1 MIHIVPSANK
11 RKPYMV
17 AKTGTIELSNGKT
30 MYIHAGYLTDYASI
44 PSFLP
49 LDNVGEE
56 KDAYIAHDYMY
67 NYRGYFTNE
76 KLTHF
81 EPISQVYADKEMRRL
96 MLKLGATEKRAKWFY
111 RGVRLFSWLKLNNFG
126 KI

>member
-17 AKTGTIELSNGKT
+17 AKTGTIKLSNALT
-30 MYIHAGYLTDYASI
+30 MHIHAGYLTDYASI
-44 PSFLP
+44 PYILKLFL
-49 LDNVGEE
+49 NSVGPY
-56 KDAYIAHDYMY
+56 KNAFIVHDYMY
-67 NYRGYFTNE
+67 NYRGYYTNS

-81 EPISQVYADKEMRRL
+81 EAVSRIQADKEMKDQ
-96 MLKLGATEKRAKWFY
+96 MIKLGSKKWRANAY
-111 RGVRLFSWLKLNNFG
+111 YLAVRLFGWRGFG